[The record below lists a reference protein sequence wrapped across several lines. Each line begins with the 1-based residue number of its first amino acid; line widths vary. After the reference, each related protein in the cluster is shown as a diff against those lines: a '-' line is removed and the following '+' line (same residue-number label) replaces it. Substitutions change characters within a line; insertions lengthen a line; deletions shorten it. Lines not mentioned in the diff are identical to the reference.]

1 MAFRIS
7 AELEGHTED
16 VRGLVAQGSDLLV
29 SVSRDGTGRVWRREG
44 AQAFGTAGILAGH
57 SGFVTCVALV
67 PGTAE
72 HPHGLIATGG
82 SDKRIC
88 LWDVE
93 DLTAPTAVLEGH
105 TDNVCA
111 LAASADGRVL
121 VSGSWD
127 CTARV
132 WTDGKCTHTLSG
144 HAAAVWGVLVAA
156 DGAVLT
162 ASADRLIRR
171 WERGQLRQTWSGHS
185 DCVRALAALP
195 GGGFA
200 SASNDETV
208 REWTADG
215 TCREVLRGHT
225 SFVYTV
231 ATAADGTLVSGGE
244 DRAVRVWRDGAL
256 VQTIFVPAT
265 SVWTVAIL
273 ANGDVACGTDD
284 GRVRV
289 FSRDPQRTADATL
302 AAEFEQANAGFSISA
317 KTLGDVDTVQ
327 RERLEAPGAYDQQM
341 VMVRDGSAASVHQW
355 DGPRA
360 KWLCVGHVVDAA
372 GPTRKQTFEGREYD
386 YVFDVD
392 IQEGAPP
399 LKLPYNAS
407 DNPYDAARRFLERH
421 DLPSEHLD
429 TVANFIIK
437 NADGVQLGTDSQ
449 QVADPFTGASRYV
462 PADAPTATTFV
473 PPADFVINRNAN
485 GSAVVAK
492 LAEFNAQLAQTPA
505 TAALAL
511 GDDAMQMVRALQTAL
526 SAAPS
531 GNADITD
538 AAYTALLQ
546 AALGWPADRRFPALD
561 LLRLAV
567 AASPLPA
574 THRTEDGKDLI
585 ACVAEAS
592 GVFELAASP
601 DAPTRTAEINAMM
614 GMRALGNAFATP
626 AGIDAVWAARTHVLE
641 ALDGAWARTTNKNLV
656 VALATLFLNL
666 AIAATRMGDDDDGL
680 RILSAA
686 SRFLNSTENPDAQLR
701 LVNVFGVLA
710 AKFQLCKDSARVL
723 GDETIVILG
732 IQGKSDAVKKAAQE
746 VGAFLSA

>member
-7 AELEGHTED
+7 TELEGHTAD

-29 SVSRDGTGRVWRREG
+29 SVSRDGTGRVWKREG
-44 AQAFGTAGILAGH
+44 AQTFGTAGILAGH

-67 PGTAE
+67 PGTTE
-72 HPHGLIATGG
+72 YPHGLIATGG
-82 SDKRIC
+82 ADKRIC
-88 LWDVE
+88 VWDVE
-93 DLTAPTAVLEGH
+93 DLTTPTVVLEGH

-111 LAASADGRVL
+111 LAASADGHVL

-127 CTARV
+127 GTARV
-132 WTDGKCTHTLSG
+132 WKDGQCTHTLAG

-171 WERGQLRQTWSGHS
+171 WEAGRLRQTWSGHS

-195 GGGFA
+195 DGGFA
-200 SASNDETV
+200 SAANDGTV

-215 TCREVLRGHT
+215 TCRTALQGHT
-225 SFVYTV
+225 AFVYTV
-231 ATAADGTLVSGGE
+231 AAAADGTLVSGGE

-256 VQTIFVPAT
+256 AQTILVPAT
-265 SVWTVAIL
+265 SVWTVATL

-302 AAEFEQANAGFSISA
+302 AAAFEQANAGFAISA

-327 RERLEAPGAYDQQM
+327 PERLEAPGAQDQQL
-341 VMVRDGSAASVHQW
+341 VMVRDGSAASAHQW
-355 DGPRA
+355 DKSRA
-360 KWLCVGHVVDAA
+360 KWVCVGHVVDAA
-372 GPTRKQTFEGREYD
+372 GPARKQTFEGREYD

-392 IQEGAPP
+392 IQEGVPP

-407 DNPYDAARRFLERH
+407 DNPYNAARRFLERH

-437 NADGVQLGTDSQ
+437 NADGVQLGTDVQ
-449 QVADPFTGASRYV
+449 QVADPFTGANRYV
-462 PADAPTATTFV
+462 PSEAPAATSFV
-473 PPADFVINRNAN
+473 PPTDFVINRSAN
-485 GSAVVAK
+485 GSAIVAK
-492 LAEFNAQLAQTPA
+492 LSEFNDQLAQSPA
-505 TAALAL
+505 TASLAL
-511 GDDAMQMVRALQTAL
+511 GEDAMEKIR
-526 SAAPS
+526 
-531 GNADITD
+531 G
-538 AAYTALLQ
+538 LQ
-546 AALGWPADRRFPALD
+546 AALSAEPNGSADVSDVAYGALLHSALVWPADQRFPALD
-561 LLRLAV
+561 LLRLVV

-574 THRTEDGKDLI
+574 THRTDDGRDLI

-592 GVFELAASP
+592 GIFELGASS
-601 DAPTRTAEINAMM
+601 DAPTRIAEVNAMM
-614 GMRALGNAFATP
+614 GVRALANAFATA
-626 AGIDAVWAARTHVLE
+626 AGIAVVWAARTRVLD
-641 ALDGAWARTTNKNLV
+641 ALDGIWTRVSNKNLV
-656 VALATLFLNL
+656 VALATLYLNL
-666 AIAATRMGDDDDGL
+666 AIAATRKGDDDDGL
-680 RILSAA
+680 RILSAG
-686 SRFLNSTENPDAQLR
+686 SRFLNTTENPEAQLR

-710 AKFQLCKDSARVL
+710 KKFQLCKDSARVL

-732 IQGKSDAVKKAAQE
+732 IQSKSDAVKKAAQD
-746 VGAFLSA
+746 VGAFLSV